1 MRLSSNFLMIFFDEG
16 RVKVTI
22 KTPGDYKAKEITNL
36 YPNKYFG
43 EIALIREDC
52 RRTANCISDDPNGTF
67 LMCLHKIQFDALVN
81 EESTH
86 ALKAA
91 LEDRTELA
99 RMGMLLDDGS
109 GSLQAGNKTR
119 KNNTL
124 EPSTSTA
131 TLTSMLTVGTLK
143 CVFKLRKNLFIV
155 SLY

>member
-1 MRLSSNFLMIFFDEG
+1 M
-16 RVKVTI
+16 KVTI
-22 KTPGDYKAKEITNL
+22 KTSGEYKAKEITNL

-52 RRTANCISDDPNGTF
+52 RRTANCISDDPNGTL
-67 LMCLHKIQFDALVN
+67 LMCLHKIQFDALVS

-109 GSLQAGNKTR
+109 GSLQAGNRTR
-119 KNNTL
+119 TNNTM
-124 EPSTSTA
+124 EPSTTPTPTA

-143 CVFKLRKNLFIV
+143 CVFKLENSI
-155 SLY
+155 SLWHYTSL

>member
-1 MRLSSNFLMIFFDEG
+1 MIFCKG

-22 KTPGDYKAKEITNL
+22 KTSGEYKAKEITNL

-52 RRTANCISDDPNGTF
+52 RRTANCISDDPNGTL
-67 LMCLHKIQFDALVN
+67 LMCLHKIQFDALVS

-119 KNNTL
+119 KNNTM

-143 CVFKLRKNLFIV
+143 LFFKL
-155 SLY
+155 

>member
-1 MRLSSNFLMIFFDEG
+1 M
-16 RVKVTI
+16 KVTI
-22 KTPGDYKAKEITNL
+22 KTPGEYKAKEITNL

-52 RRTANCISDDPNGTF
+52 RRTANCISDDPNGTL
-67 LMCLHKIQFDALVN
+67 LMCLHKIQFDALVS

-109 GSLQAGNKTR
+109 GSLQAGNNTR
-119 KNNTL
+119 KNNTM

-143 CVFKLRKNLFIV
+143 LFFKL
-155 SLY
+155 

>member
-1 MRLSSNFLMIFFDEG
+1 M
-16 RVKVTI
+16 KVTI

-52 RRTANCISDDPNGTF
+52 RRTANCISDDPNGTL
-67 LMCLHKIQFDALVN
+67 LMCLHKIQFDALVS

-119 KNNTL
+119 KKNTV

-143 CVFKLRKNLFIV
+143 LFFKL
-155 SLY
+155 